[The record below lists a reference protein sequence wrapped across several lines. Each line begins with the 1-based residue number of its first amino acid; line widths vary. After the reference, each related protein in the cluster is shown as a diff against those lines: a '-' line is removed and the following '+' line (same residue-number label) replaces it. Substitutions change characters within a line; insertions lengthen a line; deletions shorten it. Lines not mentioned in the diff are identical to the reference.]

1 MSNFRALYARFFTR
15 AAKVMAA
22 FWILAGVAMAAISL
36 TMKQN
41 GWLMATCA
49 GLFVVGVGVAIFFA
63 KPVTGEKLQRIA
75 RGERL
80 WGP

>member
-1 MSNFRALYARFFTR
+1 MSNFLAFYARFFSR

-22 FWILAGVAMAAISL
+22 SWILAGVAMAAISP

-41 GWLMATCA
+41 SWLIATCA
-49 GLFVVGVGVAIFFA
+49 GLFVVGVAIFFA